1 MKTFQLKPSCK
12 DYLWGGE
19 KLRTEY
25 GIQSDLHPLSEA
37 WVLSC
42 HPDGPSYLPDGSTLQ
57 QYIDAHPGCLGT
69 DCEPFSEF
77 PILGKFIDAKKDLSI
92 QAHPSNAYAQ
102 EHEHQYGKTEMW
114 YVLEAEP
121 GATLYYG
128 FTHEI
133 SKAEFERRIRDNTL
147 TEVLNAVPVEKGDCF
162 FIPSGTLHAIRKGI
176 VVAEIQQNS
185 NVTYR
190 IYDYGRKG
198 TDGKPRQ
205 LHIPQA
211 LDVTERK
218 PPVAHDFHGHLAQC
232 DYFTVDALEGDFKDV
247 CAETSFTSLLVLE
260 GVGTLTKAEA
270 RANWWHYHWHY
281 VALLVLAVLA
291 AGYFVWSRVTEVKPD
306 YTVAVVSRTAPAEGD
321 TVSVADF
328 AVPLADTA
336 LAGAAAEDGTV
347 WYAARRLNE
356 GMDADA
362 VSRTRTLWEAL
373 V

>member
-1 MKTFQLKPSCK
+1 MKTIKLTPICK

-19 KLRTEY
+19 KLREEY

-37 WVLSC
+37 WMLSC
-42 HPDGPSYLPDGSTLQ
+42 HPDGPSYLADGTTLQ

-69 DCEPFSEF
+69 DCERFESF
-77 PILGKFIDAKKDLSI
+77 PILAKLIDAKKDLSI
-92 QAHPSNAYAQ
+92 QVHPSNAYAQ

-128 FTHEI
+128 FTHQI
-133 SKAEFERRIRDNTL
+133 SKEEFERRIQDNTL
-147 TEVLNAVPVEKGDCF
+147 TDVLNAVPVEKGDCF

-198 TDGKPRQ
+198 ADGKPRQ

-211 LDVTERK
+211 LDVTDRE
-218 PPVAHDFHGHLAQC
+218 PPKEQDFHGHLAQC
-232 DYFTVDALEGDFKDV
+232 DYFTVDDV
-247 CAETSFTSLLVLE
+247 KGNFMDTCDEASFTSLLVLE
-260 GVGTLTKAEA
+260 GEGTLTETATGEQMPIQKGES
-270 RANWWHYHWHY
+270 
-281 VALLVLAVLA
+281 LFLP
-291 AGYFVWSRVTEVKPD
+291 AGTGE
-306 YTVAVVSRTAPAEGD
+306 YTVEGRN
-321 TVSVADF
+321 
-328 AVPLADTA
+328 LKC
-336 LAGAAAEDGTV
+336 L
-347 WYAARRLNE
+347 
-356 GMDADA
+356 
-362 VSRTRTLWEAL
+362 RTR

>member
-1 MKTFQLKPSCK
+1 MSNFTPAWFKKGFFNESLFCDDFLSTHQLL
-12 DYLWGGE
+12 YVNGAFF
-19 KLRTEY
+19 T
-25 GIQSDLHPLSEA
+25 
-37 WVLSC
+37 
-42 HPDGPSYLPDGSTLQ
+42 PDGSTLQ

-92 QAHPSNAYAQ
+92 QVHPSNAYAQ

-147 TEVLNAVPVEKGDCF
+147 TEVLNAVPVHKGDCF

-205 LHIPQA
+205 LHISQA

-218 PPVAHDFHGHLAQC
+218 PPFAHDFHGHLAQC

-247 CAETSFTSLLVLE
+247 CDETSFTSLLVLE
-260 GVGTLTKAEA
+260 GVGTLTESASGESLPIKKGESLF
-270 RANWWHYHWHY
+270 
-281 VALLVLAVLA
+281 VP
-291 AGYFVWSRVTEVKPD
+291 AGTGE
-306 YTVAVVSRTAPAEGD
+306 YTVQGEG
-321 TVSVADF
+321 
-328 AVPLADTA
+328 LKC
-336 LAGAAAEDGTV
+336 L
-347 WYAARRLNE
+347 
-356 GMDADA
+356 
-362 VSRTRTLWEAL
+362 RTR

>member
-1 MKTFQLKPSCK
+1 MKAIQLKPSCK

-25 GIQSDLHPLSEA
+25 DIQSDLHPLSEA
-37 WVLSC
+37 WMLSC

-57 QYIDAHPGCLGT
+57 QYIDTHTGCLGT
-69 DCEPFSEF
+69 DCESFSEF
-77 PILGKFIDAKKDLSI
+77 PILAKLIDAKQDLSI
-92 QAHPSNAYAQ
+92 QVHPSNAYAL

-121 GATLYYG
+121 GASLYYG
-128 FTHEI
+128 FTQEI
-133 SKAEFERRIRDNTL
+133 CKEEFERRIRDNTL
-147 TEVLNAVPVEKGDCF
+147 TAVLNAVPVHKGDCF

-190 IYDYGRKG
+190 IYDYDRRGA
-198 TDGKPRQ
+198 DGNPRQ

-232 DYFTVDALEGDFKDV
+232 DYFTVDVIDGNFEDNCD
-247 CAETSFTSLLVLE
+247 ETSFTSLLILE
-260 GVGTLTKAEA
+260 GEGILTEGYESLPIKKGESLFLPAGTGE
-270 RANWWHYHWHY
+270 
-281 VALLVLAVLA
+281 
-291 AGYFVWSRVTEVKPD
+291 
-306 YTVAVVSRTAPAEGD
+306 YTVT
-321 TVSVADF
+321 
-328 AVPLADTA
+328 
-336 LAGAAAEDGTV
+336 GAN
-347 WYAARRLNE
+347 LKCL
-356 GMDADA
+356 
-362 VSRTRTLWEAL
+362 RTR